1 MSIKPVSK
9 LLLPITIVLS
19 LLFTATAYAAE
30 NTPEGVVNGYY
41 AALKARKYEDAYDL
55 LTPRMIDGRT
65 KKEYAADWKNIVD
78 MASVIL
84 HEYGISSVEIDGETA
99 KVNAWT
105 RASDVFNTDGIIEKE
120 VDHLILT
127 DGVWK
132 LDATEVSMEAVDM

>member
-1 MSIKPVSK
+1 MSIKPASK

-65 KKEYAADWKNIVD
+65 KKEYAAD
-78 MASVIL
+78 
-84 HEYGISSVEIDGETA
+84 
-99 KVNAWT
+99 
-105 RASDVFNTDGIIEKE
+105 
-120 VDHLILT
+120 
-127 DGVWK
+127 
-132 LDATEVSMEAVDM
+132 